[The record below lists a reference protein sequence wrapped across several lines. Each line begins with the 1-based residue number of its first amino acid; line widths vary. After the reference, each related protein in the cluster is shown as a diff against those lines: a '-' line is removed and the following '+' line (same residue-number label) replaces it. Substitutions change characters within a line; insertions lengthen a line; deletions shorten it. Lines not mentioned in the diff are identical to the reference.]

1 MAANLRLLYRS
12 CSGILGNLSNIDSDG
27 QENVVKRHLK
37 SDVALLQKLYR
48 AQSFHLVQF
57 VKCWQ
62 FFLELNF
69 KRLYQ
74 SSGKE
79 KESGCLV
86 FKSSEKRE
94 IRYFHVV
101 VVQ

>member
-1 MAANLRLLYRS
+1 MA
-12 CSGILGNLSNIDSDG
+12 DG
-27 QENVVKRHLK
+27 
-37 SDVALLQKLYR
+37 
-48 AQSFHLVQF
+48 VQF
-57 VKCWQ
+57 IKCWQ
-62 FFLELNF
+62 FSLEMNS
-69 KRLYQ
+69 KELYR

-86 FKSSEKRE
+86 FTSSIKHE